1 MKKSILSLVFISLF
15 GLMSYAQGN
24 LQFNQVKIVSNVL
37 ETVPPNK
44 VWKVTSIY
52 GHEFVLNQ
60 CVSNQT
66 SFDWLGFKCNST
78 WRTTTTFSA
87 IISYF
92 ATIFLVNGKQIINEI
107 SGLTNTSVTYYWG
120 VANCTGSSYSGSEY
134 SVSCAN
140 RAANPNLMPLWLP
153 AGTTL
158 QTHGPN
164 TFVSVIEFNI
174 IP

>member
-37 ETVPPNK
+37 ETVPTDK

-52 GHEFVLNQ
+52 GHEFVLNH
-60 CVSNQT
+60 CVSNET
-66 SFDWLGFKCNST
+66 SFDWLGIKCNAWYRSGT
-78 WRTTTTFSA
+78 RSA
-87 IISYF
+87 RISYF
-92 ATIFLVNGKQIINEI
+92 ATIFIVNGKQIVNEI
-107 SGLTNTSVTYYWG
+107 SGLPIEVDAFSG
-120 VANCTGSSYSGSEY
+120 SQNCTGTQTGSLT
-134 SVSCAN
+134 VLGVTCAN